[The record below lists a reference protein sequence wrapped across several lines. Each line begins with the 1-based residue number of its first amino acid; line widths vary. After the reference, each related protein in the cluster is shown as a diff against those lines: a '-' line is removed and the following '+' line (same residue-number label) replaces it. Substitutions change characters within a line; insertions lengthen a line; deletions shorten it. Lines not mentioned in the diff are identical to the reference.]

1 MTLLWFDYF
10 ELLLWFVLPTQ
21 STWLCIFVSEEG
33 AFGLASGHLHS
44 YFQVWFALELSRH
57 SFILSF
63 SICVELLDVLTYQL
77 LDVHKFQ
84 TNLEFSKID

>member
-1 MTLLWFDYF
+1 
-10 ELLLWFVLPTQ
+10 
-21 STWLCIFVSEEG
+21 VSEEG

-63 SICVELLDVLTYQL
+63 SICVELPDVLTHQL
-77 LDVHKFQ
+77 LDVHKFR
-84 TNLEFSKID
+84 TNLELSKID